1 MLFDLREGPEVPP
14 LIAAFRMSYVSRNPL
29 RSLRGHRLAFLELAG
44 AQKPCGSGCEYPS
57 LMAVFPM
64 GYFSRS
70 PPWEGYGVNR
80 FDFIWARRSSADLR
94 IWMRTPAAK
103 DGIPMGLLAEEPIEK
118 FTWPTGLI
126 LLRLGGVPQICG
138 SACECPPLTAA
149 FRIGYFMRSPSRRSR
164 D

>member
-44 AQKPCGSGCEYPS
+44 AQKLCVSGCEYPS

-70 PPWEGYGVNR
+70 PPLE
-80 FDFIWARRSSADLR
+80 
-94 IWMRTPAAK
+94 K
-103 DGIPMGLLAEEPIEK
+103 DTES
-118 FTWPTGLI
+118 TGLI
-126 LLRLGGVPQICG
+126 LSELGGAPQI
-138 SACECPPLTAA
+138 
-149 FRIGYFMRSPSRRSR
+149 
-164 D
+164 